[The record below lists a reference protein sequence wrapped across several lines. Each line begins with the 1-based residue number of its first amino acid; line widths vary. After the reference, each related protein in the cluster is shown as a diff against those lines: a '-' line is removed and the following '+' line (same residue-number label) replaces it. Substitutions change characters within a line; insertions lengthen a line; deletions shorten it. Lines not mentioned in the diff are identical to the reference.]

1 MTPSPIRDKVRSA
14 ALLLPIT
21 AFVLTASLAS
31 AELAVWDQAKVTA
44 IAAELV
50 AATKDLRGALR
61 KQQPPTL
68 GQPGMASFHRLRDEL
83 SAIETAAGR
92 LHRALAEGGTRD
104 ETFPTYRRMIR
115 SVRNAA
121 EDARRISIGEPA
133 AGKIKAAG
141 DVLRRLRPYYEEEP
155 PV

>member
-1 MTPSPIRDKVRSA
+1 MTPSRTRNKARTS
-14 ALLLPIT
+14 ALLLPVA
-21 AFVLTASLAS
+21 AFVLAASLAS
-31 AELAVWDQAKVTA
+31 AELTAWDQEKVTA

-50 AATKDLRGALR
+50 EVTRDLRGALR
-61 KQQPPTL
+61 RQPPPTL
-68 GQPGMASFHRLRDEL
+68 GQPGRASFHRLRDEL

-92 LHRALAEGGTRD
+92 LHRALSEGATRD
-104 ETFPTYRRMIR
+104 ETLPTYRRIIR

-121 EDARRISIGEPA
+121 ENARRISIGEPA
-133 AGKIKAAG
+133 AGKIKTAG